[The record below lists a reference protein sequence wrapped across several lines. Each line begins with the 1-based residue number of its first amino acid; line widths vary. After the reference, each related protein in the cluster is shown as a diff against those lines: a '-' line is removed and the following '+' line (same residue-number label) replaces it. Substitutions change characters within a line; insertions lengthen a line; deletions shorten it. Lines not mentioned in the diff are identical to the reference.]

1 MTESSRPSLKPV
13 LVFYLLA
20 CLWSWPFMLWMTEAH
35 ASWAAFPLPG
45 FLKTTL
51 MMWGPGV
58 AALVCL
64 WLFGKPAPPRTTL
77 TGGRR
82 WGSLA
87 FFLAP
92 LFALAALTAALAGP
106 KPALGLIAL
115 FGPIGFINTLG
126 EELGWR
132 GFLQNSL
139 QGLSPVKRYLLIGVL
154 WEIWHWPMRLYFLHN
169 VDLSWYAGL
178 LPLSLS
184 TLVFA
189 FILGAAADRS
199 RSLVVPV
206 TLHFWINGVREMPAL
221 LSIPSTYVYGALA
234 VALAYWAWLL
244 WNWRPGGANAAPVL
258 D

>member
-1 MTESSRPSLKPV
+1 MPQSSSRPLKPV
-13 LVFYLLA
+13 IVFYLIA
-20 CLWSWPFMLWMTEAH
+20 CLWSWPFMLWMTLGH
-35 ASWAAFPLPG
+35 ASWAAFPLPSI
-45 FLKTTL
+45 LKTTL

-58 AALVCL
+58 AALVCMA
-64 WLFGKPAPPRTTL
+64 LFGKPARPRNTL
-77 TGGRR
+77 VGGRR
-82 WGSLA
+82 WGSIA

-92 LFALAALTAALAGP
+92 LFALAAMTAAMSGP
-106 KPALGLIAL
+106 KPALALIAL

-132 GFLQNSL
+132 GFLQSTLQSL
-139 QGLSPVKRYLLIGVL
+139 PWFKRYLMIGVL
-154 WEIWHWPMRLYFLHN
+154 WEIWHWPIRLYFLHN
-169 VDLSWYAGL
+169 VDLPWYQGV

-206 TLHFWINGVREMPAL
+206 TLHFWINGVRELPPF
-221 LSIPSTYVYGALA
+221 LSLPPVYVYGALG

-244 WNWRPGGANAAPVL
+244 WNWRPSAGTPVAVL